1 MKFLPPAPKAARLSR
16 PVPNSCHLQHHLL
29 FAQGHF
35 GPISVPLSHIL
46 VNQGT
51 AAGAKRCFVA
61 APVPKAICTST
72 EGTCVRAAG
81 TWQAVV
87 AAGGGLS
94 GGKQDGLEQMNGAEP
109 EGCMSFSWSVS
120 KMSY

>member
-16 PVPNSCHLQHHLL
+16 PVPNSSHLQHHLL

-72 EGTCVRAAG
+72 EGGVREG
-81 TWQAVV
+81 SRYLEAVGAV
-87 AAGGGLS
+87 GGGLS
-94 GGKQDGLEQMNGAEP
+94 VGKQDGLEQMNGVEP

-120 KMSY
+120 KTSY